1 MNVLVVD
8 DHAELLELVGR
19 ALVSDGHA
27 VRTAATHAAAVFE
40 LEQARPDLAILDLGL
55 PDGSGESLCSDI
67 HRKKLAGAILVLTA
81 QNAVTSRVRCL
92 DLGADDFLGKPFAV
106 AELRA
111 RVRALARRALRGPVA
126 AVRTKNVEL
135 DFARRRAGANG
146 REVALTSREWSILAL
161 LAAEASGSLVTRS
174 DLLVGIWGNDDERS
188 SASLEVLIGRIRKKL
203 GAAIVRT
210 VRGEGYA
217 FGRD

>member
-1 MNVLVVD
+1 VNVLVVD
-8 DHAELLELVGR
+8 DHAELLELLGR
-19 ALVSDGHA
+19 ALESDGHA
-27 VRTAATHAAAVFE
+27 VRAAKSHAAALFE
-40 LEQARPDLAILDLGL
+40 LERARPDLAILDLGL

-81 QNAVTSRVRCL
+81 QDAVTSRVRCL

-111 RVRALARRALRGPVA
+111 RVRALARRARRGPVA
-126 AVRTKNVEL
+126 TVFTRGVEL
-135 DFARRRAGANG
+135 DFARRRAAAKG
-146 REVALTSREWSILAL
+146 REVALTSREWSILEL
-161 LAAEASGSLVTRS
+161 LAAEAALVTRS
-174 DLLVGIWGNDDERS
+174 DLLEGIWGNDDERS

-203 GAAIVRT
+203 GAEIVRT